1 MLRASVLTESIIHLQ
16 HEWYHLAGML
26 VQLVQVRPWVVI
38 ALGAI
43 VALVCLAGFIALD
56 DGHHSDLA
64 AADCFRGCS
73 RVGCRHDWGSS
84 LSPAASRGRDGW
96 PPAS

>member
-1 MLRASVLTESIIHLQ
+1 
-16 HEWYHLAGML
+16 ML

-38 ALGAI
+38 ALSAI
-43 VALVCLAGFIALD
+43 VALVCLAGFIALV

-96 PPAS
+96 PPASAAPVVSARGPRRLWAPSLAVSCQ